1 MDLEL
6 STTTAGARTV
16 VTVSGEIDMY
26 TAPQLR
32 QYLTDLLGNGVAD
45 LAIDVNGVD
54 FCDSTGLG
62 VFIGALRRLRE
73 TGGSLVIVCAREQ
86 MLKIFQ
92 LTGLHKVFDIEP
104 RLPSDG

>member
-6 STTTAGARTV
+6 STKTDGGRTV
-16 VTVSGEIDMY
+16 VSVSGEIDMY
-26 TAPQLR
+26 TAPTLR
-32 QYLTDLLGNGVAD
+32 EYLTALLSDGVKD

-62 VFIGALRRLRE
+62 VFIGTLRRLRE
-73 TGGSLVIVCAREQ
+73 VDGSLVIVCAREQ

-92 LTGLHKVFDIEP
+92 LTGLHKVFDIQP
-104 RLPSDG
+104 QLPSED

>member
-1 MDLEL
+1 MDLIL
-6 STTTAGARTV
+6 STATAGELTV
-16 VTVSGEIDMY
+16 VSVTGEIDMY

-32 QYLTDLLGNGVAD
+32 GYLTELLAEGVTR

-62 VFIGALRRLRE
+62 VFIGTLRRLRE
-73 TGGSLVIVCAREQ
+73 VGGSLIIVCAREQ

-92 LTGLHKVFDIEP
+92 LTGLQKVFDIRP
-104 RLPSDG
+104 QLPTDG

>member
-6 STTTAGARTV
+6 STTTTGARTV
-16 VTVSGEIDMY
+16 VTVRGEIDMY

-32 QYLTDLLGNGVAD
+32 EYLTELLGDGVTD

-62 VFIGALRRLRE
+62 VFIGTLRRLRE
-73 TGGSLVIVCAREQ
+73 VGGSMVIVCAREQ

-92 LTGLHKVFDIEP
+92 LTGLHKVFDIKP
-104 RLPSDG
+104 QLPEDD

>member
-32 QYLTDLLGNGVAD
+32 EYLTEILGNGVTD
-45 LAIDVNGVD
+45 LAVDVNGVD

-62 VFIGALRRLRE
+62 VFIGTLRRLRE
-73 TGGSLVIVCAREQ
+73 VGGSLVIVCAREQ

-104 RLPSDG
+104 QLPTDG